1 VLPAW
6 VSAYYVPLIPNPDGL
21 GCERDLACWFGHSP
35 QHALNFRRLPPG
47 HARAAD

>member
-21 GCERDLACWFGHSP
+21 GCGRDPRFGSP
-35 QHALNFRRLPPG
+35 FSCE
-47 HARAAD
+47 DSIVMI